1 MRLWVYRFLYIA
13 VEMLAAWLYCDQTL
27 KSKRPQWLS
36 LISFFAVYLLF
47 GLLYLTDAVPLVWL
61 CVGYFAGNFVLL
73 LFNYRCDLMTCVFQG
88 GYIAYLMI
96 TARVLVA
103 LAVVFLRA
111 DAYVTAALVVRS
123 GQAFLVCGVVFYILA
138 QISVRCFKLT
148 KNTQQTGN
156 AMAVLVFLP
165 LFSAWVAM
173 ETVYRKLDADV
184 VSLDILQTVSV
195 LLLLFLGFV
204 VLLVY
209 AHVQKVIDE
218 RLALELQIQ
227 KERANADYYNMLN
240 EQYTN
245 QRILVHDTHRHLQ
258 SIKNLLSENDSPAL
272 MEYVEEME
280 KEVHSQ
286 QMVRLCDNAVLN
298 AILFRHAEF
307 CRLHDMEYS
316 FDIREHAVDAMNA
329 VDITA
334 LFDNLLSNA
343 VESAAKAEK
352 RFVEL
357 SAIRDDVSLL
367 ITLVNACD
375 VPPETDETGAL
386 VTRKDD
392 KASHGIGTKS
402 IARVVKKYNGVSDF
416 YYVAAERQFHMVIHI
431 PLL

>member
-1 MRLWVYRFLYIA
+1 MILWVYRFLYIA
-13 VEMLAAWLYCDQTL
+13 VEMLAVWLYCDQIF
-27 KSKRPQWLS
+27 KSKRHQWVTP
-36 LISFFAVYLLF
+36 ISFYAVYSLLGF
-47 GLLYLTDAVPLVWL
+47 LYMEEAVPIVWL
-61 CVGYFAGNFVLL
+61 CAGYFVGNCALL

-88 GYIAYLMI
+88 GYTTYLMI

-103 LAVVFLRA
+103 LAVLFVRA
-111 DAYVTAALVVRS
+111 DNPLLAALIVKS
-123 GQAFLVCGVVFYILA
+123 DQIFLVCGVVFCILS

-148 KNTQQTGN
+148 KNTQQTGSF
-156 AMAVLVFLP
+156 MAVLVVLP
-165 LFSAWVAM
+165 LVSAWVAM
-173 ETVYRKLDADV
+173 ETVYRQLGKKV
-184 VSLDILQTVSV
+184 ISLDMLQTVSV
-195 LLLLFLGFV
+195 LLLLLLGFV

-209 AHVQKVIDE
+209 IHVQKVIEE

-245 QRILVHDTHRHLQ
+245 QRILVHDTSRHLQ

-272 MEYVEEME
+272 MEYVQEME

-307 CRLHDMEYS
+307 CRQNGIEYS

-343 VESAAKAEK
+343 VESAARAEK

-357 SAIRDDVSLL
+357 SAVKDDVSLL
-367 ITLVNACD
+367 VTLVNTCD
-375 VPPETDETGAL
+375 APPETDEAGGL
-386 VTRKDD
+386 VTKKDD

-402 IARVVKKYNGVSDF
+402 IARVVKKYSGVSDF
-416 YYVAAERQFHMVIHI
+416 YYIAAERQFHMVIHI